1 MVMLGHFGFAL
12 DDFDFDIDDP
22 TLHPALLS
30 SYTIFA
36 MGDYN
41 VPSRP

>member
-1 MVMLGHFGFAL
+1 MLGHFGFAL
-12 DDFDFDIDDP
+12 DYFDIDIDDT
-22 TLHPALLS
+22 TLHPALLRF
-30 SYTIFA
+30 YTIFA